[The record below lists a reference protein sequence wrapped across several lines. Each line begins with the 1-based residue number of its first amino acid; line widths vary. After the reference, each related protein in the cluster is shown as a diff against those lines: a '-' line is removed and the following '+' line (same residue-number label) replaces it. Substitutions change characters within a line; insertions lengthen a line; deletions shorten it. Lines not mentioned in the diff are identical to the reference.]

1 MFKLY
6 QDEIQRLIS
15 NIEDLKLALSQNKL
29 ELEKQTDRNN
39 QLETIVK
46 EKELIIDDIELK
58 YRTLLNAKEI
68 TAGLE
73 GKNNAKIK
81 INTLVREID
90 KCIALL
96 ND

>member
-15 NIEDLKLALSQNKL
+15 NIEDLKQALNRTKL
-29 ELEKQTDRNN
+29 DLEEQTDKNN

-46 EKELIIDDIELK
+46 EKELIIDDIEQK

-68 TAGLE
+68 SVGLE

-90 KCIALL
+90 KCLALL